1 MVVTGT
7 AGFIGKKLK
16 QRLESMGHSVIGWEP
31 SVGSKGDVFSEFT
44 ESLGDTIPE
53 AIFHV
58 GADSNTLAI
67 DVNSVMSTNYYFT
80 RALMQWANGRQ
91 VKVIYSSSAACYGGE
106 SGLPENLYAW
116 SKFAGEDYVGLMGG
130 VSLRYFN
137 VYGPGENHKGEMA
150 SFVYQAW
157 KGWQQGHTPMLF
169 PLNPKRD
176 FVHVDDV
183 IMANIAALDSFS
195 ELAGYYFEVG
205 TGQARS
211 FEDCLSIFDIP
222 WSYTDE

>member
-1 MVVTGT
+1 
-7 AGFIGKKLK
+7 
-16 QRLESMGHSVIGWEP
+16 
-31 SVGSKGDVFSEFT
+31 
-44 ESLGDTIPE
+44 
-53 AIFHV
+53 
-58 GADSNTLAI
+58 
-67 DVNSVMSTNYYFT
+67 
-80 RALMQWANGRQ
+80 
-91 VKVIYSSSAACYGGE
+91 
-106 SGLPENLYAW
+106 
-116 SKFAGEDYVGLMGG
+116 MGG

-222 WSYTDE
+222 WSYTDEEKIPSGYQFHTQAMPSRFLPNWKPMHNLESGLRSYLLHLKTLSG